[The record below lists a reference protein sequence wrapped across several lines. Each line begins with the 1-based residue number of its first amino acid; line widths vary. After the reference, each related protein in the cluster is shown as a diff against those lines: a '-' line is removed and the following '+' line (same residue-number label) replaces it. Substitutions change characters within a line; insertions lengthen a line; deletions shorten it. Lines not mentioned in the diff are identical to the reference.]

1 MWIEREKYGLRG
13 EKVDGEGEM
22 WMEREKCGLR
32 GRNVD

>member
-1 MWIEREKYGLRG
+1 MWIEREKGGLRG
-13 EKVDGEGEM
+13 RNVDEEGER